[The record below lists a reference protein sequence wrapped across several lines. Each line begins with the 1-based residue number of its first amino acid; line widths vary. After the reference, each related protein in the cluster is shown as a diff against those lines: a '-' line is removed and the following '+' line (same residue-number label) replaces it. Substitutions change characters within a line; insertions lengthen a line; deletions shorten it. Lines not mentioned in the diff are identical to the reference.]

1 MKKKSLTRTIER
13 PLDRCRMAADERS
26 STEHCSASVASVADS
41 WFGGLGQSDFEIDF
55 YERILARQPS
65 DLRMLRQLGEL
76 YARQGRFDRA
86 LGIDHRLVQLLPDDP
101 IALYNLACSLSMQGE
116 TEKSLEHLGRAL
128 DLGYNDFSHLEI
140 DPDLDSVR
148 QTPHFAA
155 LVKQYVV
162 REAV

>member
-1 MKKKSLTRTIER
+1 
-13 PLDRCRMAADERS
+13 MAAGEKSSGEHRS
-26 STEHCSASVASVADS
+26 AAVVPVADS
-41 WFGGLGQSDFEIDF
+41 WFGGLAQTDFDIDF
-55 YERILARQPS
+55 CERILARQPC

-86 LGIDHRLVQLLPDDP
+86 LGIDHRLVELLPDDP

-116 TEKSLEHLGRAL
+116 TEKSLVQLGRAL
-128 DLGYNDFSHLEI
+128 KLGYHDFNHLEI

-155 LVKQYVV
+155 LVKRYVIC
-162 REAV
+162 EAG